1 MLRLRRSFAALRRR
15 PGLRRL
21 FAILAYSLLAL
32 LLLVVGR
39 ALPQNPLTSIR
50 AALFAPDFEAVH
62 VRVVLDQEER
72 NPDPTGSTAPYGTDV
87 SRLITLSSES
97 ELLAR
102 RAELIRYIWGIGGL
116 PWQSPTLITENITD
130 SDFSSLDNLK
140 RIDQITIA
148 MAHGVNS
155 IVYLF
160 HPEQDNHKLM
170 IYHQGH
176 RGGFLLGKETIAY
189 FLGKG
194 YSVAAFA
201 MPLLGMNNQ
210 PVVELPRFGKL
221 RLHTH
226 DHLRYLDTATF
237 SSLRFFLEPVAI
249 LLNYV
254 EQEHDFQSVAMTG
267 VSGGGWTTTLCAAVD
282 PRIIHSYP
290 VAGTLPVYLSSEVE
304 IGDYEEAL
312 PDFYRIANYPELYIL
327 GSYGEGRHQ
336 VQILNYYD
344 PCCFGGVGYRTYEA
358 VVIQALAALGPG
370 RFEVYLDNSHGGH
383 AISETARLVIY
394 GKDNGH

>member
-15 PGLRRL
+15 PEIRRL

-102 RAELIRYIWGIGGL
+102 RAELIRYIWGSRGL

-140 RIDQITIA
+140 RIDQLTVV

-160 HPEQDNHKLM
+160 HPERDNHKLM

-210 PVVELPRFGKL
+210 PVVELPRFGRL

-237 SSLRFFLEPVAI
+237 SSLRFFLEPVAV

-254 EQEHDFQSVAMTG
+254 GQEHDFQSVSMTG
-267 VSGGGWTTTLCAAVD
+267 VSGGGWTTTLYAAVD
-282 PRIIHSYP
+282 PRVAYSYP
-290 VAGTLPVYLSSEVE
+290 VAGTLPLYLSSEVE
-304 IGDYEEAL
+304 IGDYEESL
-312 PDFYRIANYPELYIL
+312 PEFYRIANYPELYLL
-327 GSYGEGRHQ
+327 GSYSQDRHQ
-336 VQILNYYD
+336 VQILNYSD
-344 PCCFGGVGYRTYEA
+344 PCCFGGIGYLSYET
-358 VVIQALAALGPG
+358 VVAQALAALGPG
-370 RFEVYLDNSHGGH
+370 RFEVYLDTTHHDH

-394 GKDNGH
+394 GKENGH

>member
-15 PGLRRL
+15 PEIRRL

-87 SRLITLSSES
+87 SRLITLSES

-116 PWQSPTLITENITD
+116 PRQPPTLITENITD
-130 SDFSSLDNLK
+130 ADFRSLDNLK
-140 RIDQITIA
+140 RIDQITIV
-148 MAHGVNS
+148 MAYGVNS
-155 IVYLF
+155 IIYLF
-160 HPEQDNHKLM
+160 HPERGNRKLM

-201 MPLLGMNNQ
+201 MPLLGRNNR
-210 PVVELPRFGKL
+210 PVVELPRFGRL

-237 SSLRFFLEPVAI
+237 SSLRFFLEPVAM

-254 EQEHDFQSVAMTG
+254 EQEHNFQSVSMMG
-267 VSGGGWTTTLCAAVD
+267 VSGGGWTTTLYAAVD
-282 PRIIHSYP
+282 PRVAYSYA
-290 VAGTLPVYLSSEVE
+290 VAGTLPLYLSSEVE
-304 IGDYEEAL
+304 IGDYEESL
-312 PDFYRIANYPELYIL
+312 PEFYRIANYPELYLL
-327 GSYGEGRHQ
+327 GSYGQDRHQ
-336 VQILNYYD
+336 VQILNYSD
-344 PCCFGGVGYRTYEA
+344 PCCFGGIGYLSYET
-358 VVIQALAALGPG
+358 VVAQALAALGPG
-370 RFEVYLDNSHGGH
+370 SFEVYLDTTHHDH

-394 GKDNGH
+394 GKDSGH

>member
-15 PGLRRL
+15 PEIRRL

-39 ALPQNPLTSIR
+39 ALPKDPLTSIR

-87 SRLITLSSES
+87 SRLITLSES

-116 PWQSPTLITENITD
+116 PRQPPTLITENITD
-130 SDFSSLDNLK
+130 ADFRSLDNLK
-140 RIDQITIA
+140 RIDQITIV
-148 MAHGVNS
+148 MAYGVNS
-155 IVYLF
+155 IIYLF
-160 HPEQDNHKLM
+160 HPERGNRKLM

-201 MPLLGMNNQ
+201 MPLLGRNNR
-210 PVVELPRFGKL
+210 PVVELPRFGRL

-237 SSLRFFLEPVAI
+237 SSLRFFLEPVAM

-254 EQEHDFQSVAMTG
+254 EQEHNFQSVSMMG
-267 VSGGGWTTTLCAAVD
+267 VSGGGWTTTLYAAVD
-282 PRIIHSYP
+282 PRVAYSYA
-290 VAGTLPVYLSSEVE
+290 VAGTLPLYLSSEVE
-304 IGDYEEAL
+304 IGDYEESL
-312 PDFYRIANYPELYIL
+312 PEFYRIANYPELYLL

-336 VQILNYYD
+336 VQILNYSD
-344 PCCFGGVGYRTYEA
+344 PCCFGGIGYLSYEA

-370 RFEVYLDNSHGGH
+370 RFEVYLDTTHHDH

-394 GKDNGH
+394 GKDSGH

>member
-15 PGLRRL
+15 PEIRRL

-62 VRVVLDQEER
+62 VRVVLDQEQH

-87 SRLITLSSES
+87 PRLITLTSES

-116 PWQSPTLITENITD
+116 PRQPPTLITENITD

-160 HPEQDNHKLM
+160 HPERDNHKLM

-237 SSLRFFLEPVAI
+237 SSLRFFLEPVAM

-254 EQEHDFQSVAMTG
+254 EQEHNFQSVSMTG

-327 GSYGEGRHQ
+327 SSYGEGRHQ
-336 VQILNYYD
+336 VQILNYSD
-344 PCCFGGVGYRTYEA
+344 SCCFGGVGYLTYEP

-370 RFEVYLDNSHGGH
+370 SFEVYLDTTHHDH

>member
-15 PGLRRL
+15 PEIRRL

-39 ALPQNPLTSIR
+39 ALPKDPLTSIR

-87 SRLITLSSES
+87 SRLITLSES

-116 PWQSPTLITENITD
+116 PRQPPTLITENITD
-130 SDFSSLDNLK
+130 ADFRSLDNLK
-140 RIDQITIA
+140 RIDQITIV
-148 MAHGVNS
+148 MAYGVNS
-155 IVYLF
+155 IIYLF
-160 HPEQDNHKLM
+160 HPERGNRKLM

-201 MPLLGMNNQ
+201 MPLLGRNNR
-210 PVVELPRFGKL
+210 PVVELPRFGRL

-237 SSLRFFLEPVAI
+237 SSLRFFLEPVAM

-254 EQEHDFQSVAMTG
+254 EQEHNFQSVSMMG
-267 VSGGGWTTTLCAAVD
+267 VSGGGWTTTLYAAVD
-282 PRIIHSYP
+282 PRVAYSYA
-290 VAGTLPVYLSSEVE
+290 VAGTLPLYLSSEVE
-304 IGDYEEAL
+304 IGDYEESL
-312 PDFYRIANYPELYIL
+312 PEFYRIANYPELYLL
-327 GSYGEGRHQ
+327 GSYGQDRHQ
-336 VQILNYYD
+336 VQILNYSD
-344 PCCFGGVGYRTYEA
+344 PCCFGGIGYLSYET
-358 VVIQALAALGPG
+358 VVAQALAALGPG
-370 RFEVYLDNSHGGH
+370 SFEVYLDTTHHDH

-394 GKDNGH
+394 GKDSGH